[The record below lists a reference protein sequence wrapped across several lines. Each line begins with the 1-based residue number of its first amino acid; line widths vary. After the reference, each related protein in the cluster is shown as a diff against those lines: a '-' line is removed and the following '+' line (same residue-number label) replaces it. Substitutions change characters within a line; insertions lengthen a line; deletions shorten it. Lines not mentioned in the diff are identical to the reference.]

1 MSTDPWSADA
11 VLVLGFGGPEGPD
24 QVWPFLERVTAGRG
38 VPRERLAVVA
48 EHYLSIGGVS
58 PINAQ
63 NRSLTEELEGRL
75 RARGVAAPVTLAHRN
90 SPPYAVEGLTDLAA
104 AGARQVLA
112 LATSAFPSYS
122 GCRQYR
128 EDLGQG
134 LVDAGLVDAFEVRKI
149 GPFFDLAAVVEANV
163 RAVRAGL
170 AQLVDQGSAR
180 PIVLF
185 STHSLPTM
193 AAATAGPDG
202 GDGYTAAHRF
212 VAEEVIAAL
221 GGTSDDGDPIAWRLV
236 YQSRSGSPSVLWLE
250 PDILDALAEIASVR
264 DDRDA
269 THDGDGGSATSATRP
284 DGVLVVPLG
293 FLTDHVE
300 VIWDLDT
307 QAGHT
312 AYELGLPFVRAAT
325 IGTDPG
331 FLDALADLVAHH
343 ATDGAHPAP
352 ARLAAAPGQG
362 RCCGDGCCANPR
374 STRPAVAAART
385 GDLP

>member
-1 MSTDPWSADA
+1 MCIRD
-11 VLVLGFGGPEGPD
+11 
-24 QVWPFLERVTAGRG
+24 R
-38 VPRERLAVVA
+38 
-48 EHYLSIGGVS
+48 
-58 PINAQ
+58 
-63 NRSLTEELEGRL
+63 
-75 RARGVAAPVTLAHRN
+75 
-90 SPPYAVEGLTDLAA
+90 
-104 AGARQVLA
+104 
-112 LATSAFPSYS
+112 
-122 GCRQYR
+122 
-128 EDLGQG
+128 
-134 LVDAGLVDAFEVRKI
+134 
-149 GPFFDLAAVVEANV
+149 
-163 RAVRAGL
+163 
-170 AQLVDQGSAR
+170 
-180 PIVLF
+180 
-185 STHSLPTM
+185 
-193 AAATAGPDG
+193 DG

-236 YQSRSGSPSVLWLE
+236 YQSRSGSPSVPWLE
-250 PDILDALAEIASVR
+250 PDILAALAEVAALHR
-264 DDRDA
+264 DN
-269 THDGDGGSATSATRP
+269 RP

-307 QAGHT
+307 QASQT

-343 ATDGAHPAP
+343 ATGGAHPAP